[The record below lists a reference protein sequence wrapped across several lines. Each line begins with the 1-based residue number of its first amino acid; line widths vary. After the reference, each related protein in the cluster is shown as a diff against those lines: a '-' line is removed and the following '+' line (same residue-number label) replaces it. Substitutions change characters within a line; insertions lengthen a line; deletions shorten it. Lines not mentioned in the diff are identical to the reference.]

1 MSLKLDQRL
10 LIHVPSIST
19 LSIYIYISPFHS
31 TVHGFAARPDLS
43 NEKVKAGFEGAFN
56 DSVAFFEKHLLSTP
70 TSSAAPP
77 QPTSTETPTAVQ
89 TEASQATEA

>member
-1 MSLKLDQRL
+1 MSLKLNQRL
-10 LIHVPSIST
+10 LIHVPSILT
-19 LSIYIYISPFHS
+19 LSISLSLFHS

-70 TSSAAPP
+70 TSSAAAP
-77 QPTSTETPTAVQ
+77 QPTSTETPAAVQ
-89 TEASQATEA
+89 TEATQATEA